1 MTIKQ
6 INRPVIILRKKME
19 GENSI
24 EELAGQIAEY
34 TNAVIIH
41 CPDVSVSISGIIH
54 NIKFFRGIRAPL
66 YHLMTPSEAYLLP
79 FFKCGSR
86 IITYHDLGTIYT
98 GRNALYKMFRIFKGI
113 VPSYFFSDFVTFV
126 SEQTKKE
133 YFNGRSWLKKR
144 ISSMVIYNAC
154 NVRLVENDKSKSN
167 EKPVILHIG
176 TAYRKNLKGM
186 LKAVCGLNVKVY
198 IAGKLKTDQRQLILK
213 MNMTLIIA
221 ELLNY
226 IICVISLVFQH
237 FMRDSD
243 CQSLKQM

>member
-79 FFKCGSR
+79 FF
-86 IITYHDLGTIYT
+86 
-98 GRNALYKMFRIFKGI
+98 
-113 VPSYFFSDFVTFV
+113 
-126 SEQTKKE
+126 
-133 YFNGRSWLKKR
+133 
-144 ISSMVIYNAC
+144 
-154 NVRLVENDKSKSN
+154 
-167 EKPVILHIG
+167 
-176 TAYRKNLKGM
+176 
-186 LKAVCGLNVKVY
+186 
-198 IAGKLKTDQRQLILK
+198 
-213 MNMTLIIA
+213 
-221 ELLNY
+221 
-226 IICVISLVFQH
+226 
-237 FMRDSD
+237 
-243 CQSLKQM
+243 